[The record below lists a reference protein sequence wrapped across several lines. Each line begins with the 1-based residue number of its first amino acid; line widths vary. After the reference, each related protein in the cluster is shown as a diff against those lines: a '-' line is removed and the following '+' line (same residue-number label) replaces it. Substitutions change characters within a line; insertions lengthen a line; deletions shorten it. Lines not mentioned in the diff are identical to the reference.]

1 MAVLTLYVQ
10 IFHCS
15 WFMLCLCFSAPQYFL
30 SLDDLTH
37 LTGIV
42 VGFMVLNGLCNSVL
56 SDYLWARAVVLT
68 SPTVATIGVSITIPL
83 AMVSDLLIHGTVP
96 TWLSGFGAFL
106 VIVGFSMVNITKEME
121 LDIRGYCGLDREYAP
136 VKKEVI

>member
-1 MAVLTLYVQ
+1 M
-10 IFHCS
+10 
-15 WFMLCLCFSAPQYFL
+15 QYFL

-68 SPTVATIGVSITIPL
+68 SPTVATIGVAITIPL

-96 TWLSGFGAFL
+96 TWLSGFGAFM

-121 LDIRGYCGLDREYAP
+121 LDIRGYCGWDREYAP
-136 VKKEVI
+136 VKKEAI